1 APVNVSALASSAGSP
16 SPAIA
21 MTPNG
26 DKVVAVF
33 AQFQDPLH
41 QIQAR
46 TSTNSGATYTAA
58 VPVAANVTAPSD
70 LEVVSSADGQRLAA
84 VWQEDVGAVET
95 IRASFSNNGGGTW
108 SSPET
113 LSNPARDSSNPNLL
127 TNADGSRVVAVW
139 QEFVG
144 SGESLIQTRT
154 LAGGFWSSPAV
165 RLSPV
170 GQSSNNPQISG
181 AADGS
186 RATVAWANETAKGVQ
201 SAHAVGD
208 TWSGPGAVS
217 EPGPAVFTPDVASS
231 ADGLRV
237 SAVWNK
243 SSTQILSSESD
254 DGGATWSVPVSTS
267 AAAAGTG
274 SPRIA
279 AADSGFRYAAVW
291 VRPDGS
297 DKRIQAGTY
306 FEAQSQTITL
316 QQPADLP
323 VGSSTALTATASSGL
338 PVTLASTTPG
348 TCSVTGSQLT
358 AVAPGTCS
366 IVASQPGDVDFL
378 PAADVTRSLTVVA
391 ATPPVGPRQ
400 QSLGCAKTPPG
411 KLKRRGTTVV
421 LPKNCRTD
429 AGQRVTVKVSGK
441 RKDLR
446 NVKVIKKAGKTSIR
460 TFGTRVKLKLTYR
473 AAGTSTVDPFVQVR
487 RYRT

>member
-1 APVNVSALASSAGSP
+1 
-16 SPAIA
+16 
-21 MTPNG
+21 
-26 DKVVAVF
+26 
-33 AQFQDPLH
+33 
-41 QIQAR
+41 
-46 TSTNSGATYTAA
+46 
-58 VPVAANVTAPSD
+58 
-70 LEVVSSADGQRLAA
+70 
-84 VWQEDVGAVET
+84 
-95 IRASFSNNGGGTW
+95 
-108 SSPET
+108 
-113 LSNPARDSSNPNLL
+113 
-127 TNADGSRVVAVW
+127 
-139 QEFVG
+139 
-144 SGESLIQTRT
+144 
-154 LAGGFWSSPAV
+154 
-165 RLSPV
+165 
-170 GQSSNNPQISG
+170 
-181 AADGS
+181 
-186 RATVAWANETAKGVQ
+186 
-201 SAHAVGD
+201 
-208 TWSGPGAVS
+208 
-217 EPGPAVFTPDVASS
+217 
-231 ADGLRV
+231 
-237 SAVWNK
+237 VWNK